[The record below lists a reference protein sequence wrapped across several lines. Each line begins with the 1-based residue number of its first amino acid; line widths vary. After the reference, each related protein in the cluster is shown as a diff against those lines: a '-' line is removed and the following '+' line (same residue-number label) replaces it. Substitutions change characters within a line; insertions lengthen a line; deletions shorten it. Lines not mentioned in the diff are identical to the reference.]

1 MQSWDQ
7 ANPPNVR
14 ENTPRQVA
22 GSAAPDQVLEDAD
35 RLVTPDWTVNTTAAS
50 AITAAVT
57 IP

>member
-1 MQSWDQ
+1 MYGRT
-7 ANPPNVR
+7 P
-14 ENTPRQVA
+14 PRQVA

-57 IP
+57 IQ